1 MIWNNIYHMINN
13 NRNVERNKNVYTIM
27 FLEEWTFE
35 ITDEITYDDNSIISE
50 KRKNKNS
57 KDYSM

>member
-1 MIWNNIYHMINN
+1 M
-13 NRNVERNKNVYTIM
+13 ERNKNVYTIM

-35 ITDEITYDDNSIISE
+35 ITDETYDDNSIISE
-50 KRKNKNS
+50 KRKNS

>member
-1 MIWNNIYHMINN
+1 M
-13 NRNVERNKNVYTIM
+13 ERNKNVYTIM